1 MPERCQR
8 EINALAPHRRV
19 TASERAGGRG
29 KKDEAAATRHD
40 ERRLCPLSQGA
51 AFHLQ
56 KVILFKMIKSNGTF
70 FAAYPISKDGAHGVR
85 KTQPCTVGALTAF
98 YPSSRPSKGR
108 VEARGTADE

>member
-1 MPERCQR
+1 MSKGDKCLGTAPTSDGER
-8 EINALAPHRRV
+8 V
-19 TASERAGGRG
+19 SGRG
-29 KKDEAAATRHD
+29 KRGDKKDEAAATRHD

-98 YPSSRPSKGR
+98 YPS
-108 VEARGTADE
+108 